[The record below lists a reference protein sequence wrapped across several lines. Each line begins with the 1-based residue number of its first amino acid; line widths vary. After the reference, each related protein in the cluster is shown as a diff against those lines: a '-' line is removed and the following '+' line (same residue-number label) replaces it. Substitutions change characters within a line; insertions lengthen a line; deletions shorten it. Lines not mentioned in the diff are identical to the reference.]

1 MCLLL
6 FYVLAADNSPTH
18 VLVEFIGDECVGV
31 VPVHHILHCDV
42 NNLGS
47 GDKVTVIWDDKRE
60 YSARFILSGLS
71 SARAIVS
78 FVLHVCS

>member
-1 MCLLL
+1 M
-6 FYVLAADNSPTH
+6 
-18 VLVEFIGDECVGV
+18 
-31 VPVHHILHCDV
+31 HHILHFDV